1 MKVGTE
7 EALII
12 LTKKI
17 SVWRLGLIM
26 KGKMMA
32 SQIVSQP
39 FRKKKTISDYSQSGN
54 AQMSSV
60 IADCS
65 VSRTVLGT
73 PTSPRGGWSC

>member
-39 FRKKKTISDYSQSGN
+39 FRKKKAISDSLTILSLGMLKCPQSLQTAACQG
-54 AQMSSV
+54 Q
-60 IADCS
+60 C
-65 VSRTVLGT
+65 
-73 PTSPRGGWSC
+73 

>member
-1 MKVGTE
+1 MKVKTE

-39 FRKKKTISDYSQSGN
+39 FRKKKAISDSLTILS
-54 AQMSSV
+54 
-60 IADCS
+60 
-65 VSRTVLGT
+65 L
-73 PTSPRGGWSC
+73 